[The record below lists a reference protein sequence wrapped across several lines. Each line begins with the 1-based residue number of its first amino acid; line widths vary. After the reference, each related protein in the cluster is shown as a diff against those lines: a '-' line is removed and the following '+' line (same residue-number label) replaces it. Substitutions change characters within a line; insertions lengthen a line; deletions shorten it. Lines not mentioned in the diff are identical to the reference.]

1 MVGLL
6 VVFASIATVV
16 GASLAARS
24 ARLRVIEE
32 AFRSLGGD
40 PRRTLRGVEGPVH
53 GLPVRYSFT
62 AGTRRVAKGSLW
74 RNTRSTICVAT
85 LSVERPPFEMDLRP
99 ESRWG
104 QRDVEHGRAIDLV
117 LGDEAFDDS
126 FLVEAAPADMARALI
141 DRDTR
146 TALLS
151 FHPCRLTAVG
161 GELRFTKTA
170 MLDEFAEVRRVLELC
185 TRVRSRLESLPALA
199 AEERL
204 ALAREGAAAG
214 GYRGPGP
221 HEITALGSSSASAAE
236 VAALQHMRMRR
247 TMLRAAQG
255 ASLVALGIVVWLL
268 LNARCMR

>member
-6 VVFASIATVV
+6 VVFASIATIV
-16 GASLAARS
+16 GASVAARS

-40 PRRTLRGVEGPVH
+40 PRRTLRGVEGSVH

-62 AGTRRVAKGSLW
+62 SGKRRVQ
-74 RNTRSTICVAT
+74 STICVAT

-126 FLVEAAPADMARALI
+126 FLVEAAPADVARALI

-146 TALLS
+146 TAMLS
-151 FHPCRLTAVG
+151 FHPCRLTVVG
-161 GELRFTKTA
+161 SELRFTKVA

-185 TRVRSRLESLPALA
+185 TRVRSRLESLPGLMH
-199 AEERL
+199 EERL
-204 ALAREGAAAG
+204 ALAREGASAG
-214 GYRGPGP
+214 GYRGPAP
-221 HEITALGSSSASAAE
+221 HEITALASASGAAAE

-255 ASLVALGIVVWLL
+255 AALVALGIVVWLL